1 MLVSAP
7 TKITADATTGNL
19 FLKKVILLVDIFQN
33 CDILFYVMRDNISC
47 EEVFEADPQ
56 ARAEFDAVCNE
67 WQNEAV
73 IAQDEAMC
81 ECDICAA

>member
-1 MLVSAP
+1 
-7 TKITADATTGNL
+7 
-19 FLKKVILLVDIFQN
+19 
-33 CDILFYVMRDNISC
+33 MRDNISC

-73 IAQDEAMC
+73 IAQDESAC
-81 ECDICAA
+81 ECDICME